1 MSRFASVALSVPVVH
16 TALRVSLLVG
26 TLLVVINHLPALL
39 EGSASSRNYL
49 QMGLTYLVPY
59 GVSTYSATVAILR
72 RAD

>member
-1 MSRFASVALSVPVVH
+1 MNRWLSIALSQPVRCTATRVALI
-16 TALRVSLLVG
+16 VG
-26 TLLVVINHLPALL
+26 TVLVAINHLPALL
-39 EGSASSRNYL
+39 DDSATARNYV